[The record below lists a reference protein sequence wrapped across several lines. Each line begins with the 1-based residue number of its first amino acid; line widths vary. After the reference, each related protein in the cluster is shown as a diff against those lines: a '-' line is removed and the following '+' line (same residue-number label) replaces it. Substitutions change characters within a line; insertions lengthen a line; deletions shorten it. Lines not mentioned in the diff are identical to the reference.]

1 MAELNVQPKKKSQ
14 VLWIILTVIALIA
27 LFSLFRT
34 CSETKTNGGSDT
46 SVKDTVALNNPN

>member
-1 MAELNVQPKKKSQ
+1 MAQLEVQPKKKSQ
-14 VLWIILTVIALIA
+14 VIWIIATVIILIA

-46 SVKDTVALNNPN
+46 SVKDSVAINHSN

>member
-1 MAELNVQPKKKSQ
+1 MAEINVQPKKKSP
-14 VLWIILTVIALIA
+14 VLWIILTIIALIA

-46 SVKDTVALNNPN
+46 SVKDTVGTTN

>member
-1 MAELNVQPKKKSQ
+1 MAEINVQPKKKSP
-14 VLWIILTVIALIA
+14 VIWIILTIIALIA

-46 SVKDTVALNNPN
+46 SVKDTMAIHNLN